1 MSRDAK
7 GSGMD
12 SDTEGRIIGRPTM
25 LVTYTSKLDAQ
36 AIQNAIGGTGYPLD
50 DVSVYYRVA
59 GTDQVIDAVT
69 GQVAAGQALSA
80 DELRGRALERLE
92 TLVLLHPN
100 AEQFVA
106 LQGALRPLGEADIKY
121 AEQSVAGGHTDAEV
135 TQSDAV
141 QAG

>member
-7 GSGMD
+7 GSGME
-12 SDTEGRIIGRPTM
+12 SDTEGRITGRPTLM
-25 LVTYTSKLDAQ
+25 VTYTSKLDPQTIRA
-36 AIQNAIGGTGYPLD
+36 AIGGTGYPLD

-80 DELRGRALERLE
+80 DELRGRALEKLE
-92 TLVLLHPN
+92 TLVLLHPS

-121 AEQSVAGGHTDAEV
+121 AEQSVVGGHTDAE
-135 TQSDAV
+135 AV
-141 QAG
+141 QPEGAQTE

>member
-1 MSRDAK
+1 ME
-7 GSGMD
+7 
-12 SDTEGRIIGRPTM
+12 SDTEGRIIGRPTLM
-25 LVTYTSKLDAQ
+25 VTYTSKLDPQ
-36 AIQNAIGGTGYPLD
+36 AIRNAIGGMGYPLD

-59 GTDQVIDAVT
+59 GTDQVIDATT

-80 DELRGRALERLE
+80 EELRGRALERLE

-121 AEQSVAGGHTDAEV
+121 AEQSVAGGHTDAE
-135 TQSDAV
+135 AV
-141 QAG
+141 QPEVAQAE